1 MNRFKESMT
10 RFMAGRYGVDALG
23 RLINVITLIVLVI
36 ALITKIPVIY
46 FIGVALLVYQYFR
59 MFSRNIQKRYQE
71 NQKYLTFKYKMA
83 IKFGKIK
90 NIFKPRADSKTH
102 RIFKC
107 PKCRQKVRVPK
118 GRGKIEITCPKCK
131 TRFVKKT

>member
-10 RFMAGRYGVDALG
+10 RFMSGRYGVDALG
-23 RLINVITLIVLVI
+23 RLINVITLIVLLI
-36 ALITKIPVIY
+36 ALIARIPIIY
-46 FIGVALLVYQYFR
+46 LIGVALIVYQYFR

-90 NIFKPRADSKTH
+90 NIFKPSADSKTH

-107 PKCRQKVRVPK
+107 PNCRQKVRVPK